1 MQAYLT
7 LVQGKAMHFTSQ
19 GDSKI
24 LWHFMLGC
32 TLCAAAAASAE
43 NDKIYR
49 SYSSAGKAPI
59 FSDRPLNGTSQV
71 FALFDG
77 TRLWPRSGTGPVSLR
92 ELAIRRSALEPLVER
107 IAKMHGVHAAL
118 LKAVIE
124 VESGFNARA
133 CSPKGAIGLMQMM
146 PETAAR
152 YGQFDLYS
160 PEQNLD
166 VGARYLRDLLEM
178 FNGDV
183 RLAVA
188 AYNAGENAVIRNGRR
203 VPPYRETLQY
213 VPMVMERY
221 KRFQTHSMQ

>member
-1 MQAYLT
+1 MAFMI
-7 LVQGKAMHFTSQ
+7 GNTSRMI
-19 GDSKI
+19 GRC
-24 LWHFMLGC
+24 MLAC
-32 TLCAAAAASAE
+32 ALCASVPASAE
-43 NDKIYR
+43 KTKIYR
-49 SYSSAGKAPI
+49 SYDSSGKGPI
-59 FSDRPLNGTSQV
+59 FSDQPINRTSHV
-71 FALFDG
+71 FAMFDG
-77 TRLWPRSGTGPVSLR
+77 NMLWPRSGTGPVSMR
-92 ELAIRRSALEPLVER
+92 ELSMRRNALEPLVQR
-107 IAKMHGVHAAL
+107 IAKMHGIHAAL

-146 PETAAR
+146 PQTAAR

-160 PEQNLD
+160 PEQNVD
-166 VGARYLRDLLEM
+166 VGARYLRDLLVM

-203 VPPYRETLQY
+203 VPPYRETMQY

-221 KRFQTHSMQ
+221 KRFQLTAIQ